1 MRNYFIFIIFSFL
14 VFSVLADGE
23 YDWIAEHVV
32 LKTTENEISDE
43 RGILQSV
50 DKVQT
55 STVTITQTLSER
67 KQRDKTGNMVVVSRI
82 RNTVTTNTDGNTTT
96 VIEKELLTDAG
107 LVVTMITSTKKTVNG
122 SITTVQVLN
131 DDGQME
137 ITRRTTISKDED
149 GMISTTVETLNKDGQ
164 LIIRQVTRSY

>member
-1 MRNYFIFIIFSFL
+1 MFSFL
-14 VFSVLADGE
+14 ALSVLADGE

-55 STVTITQTLSER
+55 STVTISQTLSER
-67 KQRDKTGNMVVVSRI
+67 KQRDKVGNMVVVSRI
-82 RNTVTTNTDGNTTT
+82 RTTVTTNTDGNTTT

-107 LVVTMITSTKKTVNG
+107 LVVTMITSTKKTANG
-122 SITTVQVLN
+122 SITTVQALN